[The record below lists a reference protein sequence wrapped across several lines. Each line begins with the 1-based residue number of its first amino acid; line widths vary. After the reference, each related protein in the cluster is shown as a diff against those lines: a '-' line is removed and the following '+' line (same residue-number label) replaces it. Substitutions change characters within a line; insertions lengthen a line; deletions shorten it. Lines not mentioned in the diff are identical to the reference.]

1 MSDSTFVSKDP
12 DTTRV
17 TQDGKRIITINKDDA
32 PAWLERGFKPVGANV
47 SAPKAKDVPAQAAEL
62 KPVKS
67 VEKAAVEPK
76 PLAPQTPAKR
86 RQRVKKD

>member
-32 PAWLERGFKPVGANV
+32 PAWLERGFKPVGATV
-47 SAPKAKDVPAQAAEL
+47 SAPKAKDVPAQAAEP

-67 VEKAAVEPK
+67 VETAAVEPA
-76 PLAPQTPAKR
+76 PIAPQTPAKR